1 MRKLILFF
9 FVFSGLILL
18 NGCSTTKNTGATR
31 AYHGMR
37 VVHNV
42 YFNGRIAYDDGLQA
56 INKSNKDDY
65 SDVIPLYP
73 ISNSGSQQAATSEME
88 KCIEKCRKCIKL
100 HSIHAKPAVDYKR
113 SSDPEYKNWLKSKEF
128 NPQMY
133 RAWLMLAQAEFHK
146 GDFLGSIGT
155 FNYVSRLYENDP
167 DIVAQCQLWVAR
179 AYAEMGW
186 IYDAEDMLKKVKP
199 DHLKYSHQP
208 FYSAVSADIHIKAKR
223 YKEAIPFI
231 KVAERGEK
239 RSVYKPR
246 FEYVLGQ
253 LYQLTGQRQAAK
265 AAYKRTI
272 NMQPEHEM
280 NFQAHLRYYELQGD
294 TLRTMKRLRSM
305 VKKEKNKDKQDVIY
319 GTMGNI
325 YLANKDTAQA
335 LRCYEAG
342 IANSKTNGTDKA
354 LILVKAGDLY
364 YEQMAYEQAAPCYD
378 EAIQLI
384 GHQHEAYER
393 ISKRRDVLTD
403 LVGYVQTIRLQ
414 DSLQHLASLSEA
426 EQRKVVEQLIV
437 DLKAQEEADS
447 IRRAEEAREE
457 ELNQDPLSVN
467 TDRLIGGQKD
477 NSWYFYNTD
486 LLQKGKRLFRQQ
498 WGNRALED
506 NWRRQSKSVTPNSQ
520 EIATDETEAVSTDSL
535 SGDPTAAAAVY
546 DKYQPEYYLQ
556 QIPHTEEDIAAS
568 NEQIAEALYGLTGLY
583 RDRLEDLQL
592 SRETM
597 EDYERRFPKDEEVIE
612 LLYRQYLTALKLDDE
627 NEAERCKQLLISRY
641 PQSEQTRIV
650 SNPAY
655 LESLRQMAKEQ
666 DSVYVE
672 TYEAYRAG
680 MYDIVKTNKEYAE
693 THFPQSY
700 LMPRFMFLNAVGVAR
715 TEGQEKFVTSLQE
728 MVSKYPEHELS
739 AMAKSMLAMM
749 GEGQTAQ
756 QGGSPT
762 SLEEARKEEQEQ
774 TQAEETATAAAEK
787 ENTIAII
794 IAQDD
799 KQLNSLLYEIAVY
812 NFSQFLIRDFDLQ
825 AIANYAVGKSAV
837 IISGF
842 EKEEDLLWY
851 LNKLQAN
858 EYMAQLLQSLS
869 VQIETN

>member
-1 MRKLILFF
+1 MRK
-9 FVFSGLILL
+9 VLL
-18 NGCSTTKNTGATR
+18 MVGMLAGCLLLGGCKTTKNTGATR

-42 YFNGRIAYDDGLQA
+42 YFNGRIAYNDGLQN

-73 ISNSGSQQAATSEME
+73 ISNSGSQQAATGDME

-100 HSIHAKPAVDYKR
+100 HSIHVKPVPDPKR
-113 SSDPEYKNWLKSKEF
+113 MSEPEYKNWLKSKEF
-128 NPQMY
+128 NPEMH

-155 FNYVSRLYENDP
+155 FNYVSRLYGNDP
-167 DIVAQCQLWVAR
+167 DMVAQCQLWVAR

-199 DHLKYSHQP
+199 DNLKYSHQP

-223 YKEAIPFI
+223 YQEAIPFI

-239 RSVYKPR
+239 RNVYKPR
-246 FEYVLGQ
+246 FEFVLGQ
-253 LYQLTGQRQAAK
+253 LYQKTGQKQAAR
-265 AAYKRTI
+265 AAYKRCI
-272 NMQPEHEM
+272 DMQPEHEM

-325 YLANKDTAQA
+325 YLANRDTVQA

-342 IANSKTNGTDKA
+342 IANSKSNGTDKA
-354 LILVKAGDLY
+354 LILVQAGDLY
-364 YEQMAYEQAAPCYD
+364 YERLAYEQAAPCYA
-378 EAIQLI
+378 EAMQLI

-393 ISKRRDVLTD
+393 VSKRQEVLTD
-403 LVGYVQTIRLQ
+403 LVGYVQTIHLQ
-414 DSLQHLASLSEA
+414 DSLQYLATLSPEEQMKVA
-426 EQRKVVEQLIV
+426 EQIIAN
-437 DLKAQEEADS
+437 LKAQEEADS

-457 ELNQDPLSVN
+457 ELQTDPLSVN
-467 TDRLIGGQKD
+467 TDRLIGGNKD
-477 NSWYFYNTD
+477 NSWYFYNAD
-486 LLQKGKRLFRQQ
+486 LLQKGKRLFKQQ
-498 WGNRALED
+498 WGIRALED
-506 NWRRQSKSVTPNSQ
+506 NWRRQSKSITPTSQ
-520 EIATDETEAVSTDSL
+520 ELAEGETENAMTDSV
-535 SGDPTAAAAVY
+535 SGNTSGSAPVS

-556 QIPHTEEDIAAS
+556 QIPRTEEDIAAS
-568 NEQIAEALYGLTGLY
+568 NEQIAEALYGLTGVY
-583 RDRLEDLQL
+583 RDRLEDLRL
-592 SRETM
+592 SRESM

-612 LLYRQYLTALKLDDE
+612 LIYRQYLTALKLDNE
-627 NEAERCKQLLISRY
+627 KEAERCKQLLISRY
-641 PQSEQTRIV
+641 PQSEQARIV

-680 MYDIVKTNKEYAE
+680 QYDIVKTNKEYAE
-693 THFPQSY
+693 MRFPQSY
-700 LMPRFMFLNAVGVAR
+700 LMPRFLFLNAVGVAR
-715 TEGQEKFVTSLQE
+715 TEGQTPFVGCLQE

-762 SLEEARKEEQEQ
+762 SLEDARIEEQEQ
-774 TQAEETATAAAEK
+774 TQTENTPATAEK
-787 ENTIAII
+787 ENTIALI
-794 IAQDD
+794 IAQDE
-799 KQLNSLLYEIAVY
+799 KQLNSLLYEVAVY

-825 AIANYAVGKSAV
+825 AVANYGAGRSAV

-842 EKEEDLLWY
+842 EKEEDVQWY
-851 LNKLQAN
+851 LNKLQSN
-858 EYMAQLLQSLS
+858 DYMSQLLQSMS
-869 VQIETN
+869 AQIETH